1 MVANAEGD
9 ASNMKAD
16 VPYQRYECLGSPSS
30 FVGSGTLVIF
40 KTPSSSTESSLD
52 RKLTTDDSLSRV
64 TVYDDDSV
72 PPESDLLLEG
82 PLQVYDDDSVPPESD
97 LLLEGPLQVAL
108 IAGESQVI
116 VLVGSG
122 SLEFPYDVWALPSSM
137 WLNLPTR
144 SPTPKPTGPFL
155 HFVLCPFLSFPFAL
169 SPTVFLLFVL
179 SLFAFCPWSFHLTTC
194 MTHTTRMT
202 NDCNFDGCFR
212 SDSPA
217 YIGSISYA
225 FEL

>member
-64 TVYDDDSV
+64 T
-72 PPESDLLLEG
+72 
-82 PLQVYDDDSVPPESD
+82 VYDDDSVPPESD

>member
-1 MVANAEGD
+1 
-9 ASNMKAD
+9 MKAD

-64 TVYDDDSV
+64 T
-72 PPESDLLLEG
+72 
-82 PLQVYDDDSVPPESD
+82 VYDDDSVPPESD